1 MNLRPL
7 IVGVAGG
14 SCSGK
19 TTFLRRL
26 SNYFSSQNSAIIW
39 QDNYYI
45 DQSSKFDKDG
55 GAVNFDHPS
64 AIDFE
69 YLADQLELLKNGHQI
84 HCPTYDF
91 ATHKR
96 TEKTIAVE
104 PRSIILV
111 DGILIFHLE
120 RLKNLFDLRIYISAP
135 EDIRFQRRLK
145 RDTTERGRTSQ
156 GVFDQFYKQ
165 VAPMHNEFVTPT
177 KDFAHRVI
185 EQNELDTAF
194 REIVELLNEKIS
206 SFKLLP

>member
-1 MNLRPL
+1 MAGTPI
-7 IVGVAGG
+7 IVGIAGG

-19 TTFLRRL
+19 TTFLRKL
-26 SNYFSSQNSAIIW
+26 NEHFGNDKSTIIW

-69 YLADQLELLKNGHQI
+69 FLADQLAILKRGDSIN
-84 HCPTYDF
+84 CPTYDF

-96 TEKTIAVE
+96 TSETIPIE
-104 PRSIILV
+104 PRPIILV

-120 RLKNLFDLRIYISAP
+120 RLRNLFDHRIYISAF
-135 EDIRFQRRLK
+135 EDVRFKRRLK
-145 RDTTERGRTSQ
+145 RDTTERGRTEQ
-156 GVFDQFYKQ
+156 GVRDQFYKQ

-177 KDFAHRVI
+177 KQFAHRVI
-185 EQNELDTAF
+185 NQDELQIAF
-194 REIVELLNEKIS
+194 TETTKLLNSQIS
-206 SFKLLP
+206 

>member
-7 IVGVAGG
+7 IIGVAGG

-26 SNYFSSQNSAIIW
+26 SNYFTEKKSAIIW

-69 YLADQLELLKNGHQI
+69 FLADQLKILKSGESI
-84 HCPTYDF
+84 DCPTYDF
-91 ATHKR
+91 ATHSR
-96 TEKTIAVE
+96 TQNTITID
-104 PRSIILV
+104 PRPIILV

-120 RLKNLFDLRIYISAP
+120 RLKNLFDFRIYISAP
-135 EDIRFQRRLK
+135 EDVRYQRRLR
-145 RDTTERGRTSQ
+145 RDTTERGRTAQ
-156 GVFDQFYKQ
+156 GVYDQFYKQ
-165 VAPMHNEFVTPT
+165 VAPMHNEFVHPT
-177 KDFAHRVI
+177 KEFAHRI
-185 EQNELDTAF
+185 IQQNELDLAF
-194 REIVELLNEKIS
+194 EEIVDHLNSKIS
-206 SFKLLP
+206 